1 MKREKIFCLCIAVL
15 LVFSF
20 AGCGTERKDDSA
32 GDNLVQKSDEVESSG
47 SQTDNVSASVENS
60 DSDNQEMKDT
70 GNVDVSGSSNILI
83 AYFSV
88 PEDVETTDAVAGASI
103 VVRDDEKMGNTE
115 YVAKMIQQTIGG
127 DLFRIETV
135 EEYPLDHDPLVDQ
148 AAEEQ
153 DENKRP
159 ELLNHVENF
168 EQYETIILGYPNWW
182 ADLPMP
188 VYTFLEE
195 YDFGGKT
202 IIPFVTHGG
211 SGFSGT
217 IRTISEVQP
226 DAHVSEN
233 TLSLSRNS
241 VADSEEDVESW
252 AESLGLNAMVTIPE
266 NNGNAV
272 TGLDSVGN

>member
-1 MKREKIFCLCIAVL
+1 MIVL
-15 LVFSF
+15 LVSGLV
-20 AGCGTERKDDSA
+20 GCGKESRDNNTGNMPVQEPEETEDS
-32 GDNLVQKSDEVESSG
+32 DSQSG
-47 SQTDNVSASVENS
+47 SGDTKEAESAAE
-60 DSDNQEMKDT
+60 
-70 GNVDVSGSSNILI
+70 GSNILI
-83 AYFSV
+83 AYFSI
-88 PEDVETTDAVAGASI
+88 PEDVETTDAISGASI
-103 VVRDDEKMGNTE
+103 VVKDNEKMGNTE
-115 YVAKMIQQTIGG
+115 YVAKVVQQTIGG

-148 AAEEQ
+148 AADEQ

-168 EQYETIILGYPNWW
+168 EQYDTIILGYPNWW

-217 IRTISEVQP
+217 VRTISELQP
-226 DAHVSEN
+226 DALVSEN
-233 TLSLSRNS
+233 TLSLSRND
-241 VADSEEDVESW
+241 VAASEEDVASW
-252 AESLGLNAMVTIPE
+252 AESLGLN
-266 NNGNAV
+266 
-272 TGLDSVGN
+272 